1 VDRAAL
7 TQRRG
12 PRFIF
17 YPHWTTKNFLSTL
30 DYKKFVIRR
39 ITTTRLAQDDFLYL
53 IASDLGIARESQS
66 KGCLLQN
73 IIDFIIAMQRIG
85 RRPIL
90 ILDEA
95 QNLNFEALEELRM
108 LSNVV
113 FDKEFALQ
121 TVLLGQPQFRSVLG
135 NPSLEQLR

>member
-1 VDRAAL
+1 
-7 TQRRG
+7 
-12 PRFIF
+12 
-17 YPHWTTKNFLSTL
+17 
-30 DYKKFVIRR
+30 
-39 ITTTRLAQDDFLYL
+39 
-53 IASDLGIARESQS
+53 
-66 KGCLLQN
+66 
-73 IIDFIIAMQRIG
+73 MQRIG

-121 TVLLGQPQFRSVLG
+121 TLLLGQPKFQSILG
-135 NPSLEQLR
+135 NPSL

>member
-1 VDRAAL
+1 MAAL
-7 TQRRG
+7 VSAAELPMVYLG
-12 PRFIF
+12 V
-17 YPHWTTKNFLSTL
+17 N
-30 DYKKFVIRR
+30 R
-39 ITTTRLAQDDFLYL
+39 ISMVTTRLARDDFLYL
-53 IASDLGIARESQS
+53 IAGGFGIARERLA
-66 KGCLLQN
+66 KGSLLQN

-113 FDKEFALQ
+113 FDKEFALANSIARP
-121 TVLLGQPQFRSVLG
+121 TTIPIYTCKSVARTTPASGLLQHIT
-135 NPSLEQLR
+135 